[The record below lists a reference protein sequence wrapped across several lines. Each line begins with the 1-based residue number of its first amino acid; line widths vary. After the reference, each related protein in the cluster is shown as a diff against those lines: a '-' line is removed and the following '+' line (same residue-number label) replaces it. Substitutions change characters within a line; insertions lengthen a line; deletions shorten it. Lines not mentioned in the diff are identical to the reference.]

1 MHKKIHMDIHREGY
15 RILISTLLILAGANA
30 ALLYFL
36 QDHEII
42 KLAFFGLS
50 FIFFLLILQ
59 FFRYPRRSLTFNDK
73 YVIAP
78 ADGKVL
84 AIEQTEEPE
93 YFRDKRIQISI
104 FMSPVNVH
112 ANWYPMSGKITY
124 LRHHK
129 GKYLVAWHPKSS
141 TENERTS
148 IVIEKESRV
157 AILVRQIAGA
167 LANRIV
173 FYPHEG
179 DVIRQGAELGFIK
192 FGSRVDVFLPL
203 TAKVN
208 VSLNDT
214 TKGGITVLAEL
225 A

>member
-1 MHKKIHMDIHREGY
+1 MDIHREGY
-15 RILISTLLILAGANA
+15 RIILTTIAIVAAVNLGAY
-30 ALLYFL
+30 YFFPGAEL
-36 QDHEII
+36 FRI
-42 KLAFFGLS
+42 LVLVASLV
-50 FIFFLLILQ
+50 FLVLILQ
-59 FFRYPRRSLTFNDK
+59 FFRYPNRTITLNDK
-73 YVIAP
+73 YIIAP

-84 AIEQTEEPE
+84 VIEQTDESE
-93 YFRDKRIQISI
+93 YFKDKRIQVSI
-104 FMSPVNVH
+104 FMSPLNVH
-112 ANWYPMSGKITY
+112 ANWYPMSGIIKY

-148 IVIEKESRV
+148 IVIEKESRT

-179 DVIRQGAELGFIK
+179 DIIRQGAELGFIK
-192 FGSRVDVFLPL
+192 FGSRVDIYLPL
-203 TAKVN
+203 NATVKVN
-208 VSLNDT
+208 LNEK
-214 TKGGITVLAEL
+214 TKGGVTVIAEL